1 MKTILLGDSDREH
14 AEAVADLLQNE
25 GYIAS
30 IVSDRESCL
39 DRLESGDFDL
49 LVTDL
54 FGNESDGVR
63 QLVEVVGRYP
73 HLQIIGMT
81 LGDDVISEFHAF
93 LQQAIG
99 ASHVLR
105 KPLDRS
111 KLMPFVQ
118 NALLRQRLRSPA
130 WNAANDDQPAVA

>member
-14 AEAVADLLQNE
+14 AEAVAELLEKE

-30 IVSDRESCL
+30 IASDRDACL
-39 DRLESGDFDL
+39 SQLAAGDFDL

-54 FGNESDGVR
+54 FGNEPDGVR
-63 QLVEVVGRYP
+63 QLVEIVGCYP
-73 HLQIIGMT
+73 DLQIIGMT
-81 LGDDVISEFHAF
+81 FGDDVISEFHAF

-99 ASHVLR
+99 ASHILR

-118 NALLRQRLRSPA
+118 NALLRQRLSSPA
-130 WNAANDDQPAVA
+130 WAPANDDQPAVA